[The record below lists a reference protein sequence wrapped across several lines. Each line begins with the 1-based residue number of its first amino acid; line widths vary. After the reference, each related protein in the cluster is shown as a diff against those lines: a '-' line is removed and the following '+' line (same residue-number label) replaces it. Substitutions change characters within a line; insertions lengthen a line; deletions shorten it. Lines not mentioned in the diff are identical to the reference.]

1 MREAIGN
8 SFLFYF
14 AITFFALFIFFFVGS
29 LAYTKAFK
37 VKNKIVDEI
46 EIFEGDITI
55 TGTSTVLNRE
65 FQTSVDEKMSEIGY
79 RISNKECDDNRFSD
93 GVPLTKSGSSNYRY
107 CIYRFD
113 TNGSSNKEQHG
124 VYYAVV
130 AYMYYEIP
138 IVGINLEFPVYG
150 ETKVFTE
157 LSK

>member
-1 MREAIGN
+1 MKESIGN

-14 AITFFALFIFFFVGS
+14 VITFFALFIFFFVCS
-29 LAYTKAFK
+29 LVYTKAFK

-46 EIFEGDITI
+46 EIFEGDIV
-55 TGTSTVLNRE
+55 GGNNALLPDFRNN
-65 FQTSVDEKMSEIGY
+65 VDAKLGQIGY
-79 RISNKECDDNRFSD
+79 KISPNANCETNGRFS
-93 GVPLTKSGSSNYRY
+93 GGTELSKGASNYRY

-113 TNGSSNKEQHG
+113 ANVSDSEIQG
-124 VYYAVV
+124 YYYGVV

-150 ETKVFTE
+150 ETKVFTD